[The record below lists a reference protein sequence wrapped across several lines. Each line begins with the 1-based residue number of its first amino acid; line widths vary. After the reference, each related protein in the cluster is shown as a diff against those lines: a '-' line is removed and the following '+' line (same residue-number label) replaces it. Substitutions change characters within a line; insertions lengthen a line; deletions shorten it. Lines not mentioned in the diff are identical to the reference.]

1 MAYVRCGHPP
11 GFIMSAEGE
20 VTAWMEEGSLPLGI
34 LSNTQFPCS
43 APIQLHSG
51 DVVVMLTDGILEAF
65 SPDRV
70 QFGIDRTVQ
79 LVREHRDQPAAQIIE
94 ALREAVDEYTE
105 RAELSDDLTLV
116 VIKVE

>member
-1 MAYVRCGHPP
+1 
-11 GFIMSAEGE
+11 
-20 VTAWMEEGSLPLGI
+20 MEEGSLPLGI
-34 LSNTQFPCS
+34 LANTQFPCS

-79 LVREHRDQPAAQIIE
+79 LVRKHHDRPATQIIE
-94 ALREAVDEYTE
+94 ALRKAVDEYTE
-105 RAELSDDLTLV
+105 RTELLDDLTLV